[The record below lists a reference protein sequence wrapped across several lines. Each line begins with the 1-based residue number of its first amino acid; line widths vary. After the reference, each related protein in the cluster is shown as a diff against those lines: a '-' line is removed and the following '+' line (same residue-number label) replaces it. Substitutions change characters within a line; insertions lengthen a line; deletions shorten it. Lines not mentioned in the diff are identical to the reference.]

1 MIQRVQSI
9 YLVLCILCLA
19 SLLFGVNII
28 HFEGP
33 EYHYSIN
40 ALTIETFEK
49 SSAKVISSSYHYG
62 LAILL
67 VLLLSAL
74 VTLLHFKNIKKQF
87 KLGRTLFFTYFLCL
101 VGAVIWLSFG
111 DGWIDE
117 DIHKS
122 QLGFGFILF
131 VIGFPFTFLANLG
144 IKRDKTLL
152 DSLDRLR

>member
-101 VGAVIWLSFG
+101 VGAVIWYPLEMGGSMKTFIKVNLASDSFYLS
-111 DGWIDE
+111 
-117 DIHKS
+117 S
-122 QLGFGFILF
+122 ASPL
-131 VIGFPFTFLANLG
+131 PF
-144 IKRDKTLL
+144 
-152 DSLDRLR
+152 